1 MGASEDSEQEKS
13 EGSKQ
18 LTTRLW
24 LSGRGGGGGGGVNI
38 IHIER

>member
-24 LSGRGGGGGGGVNI
+24 LSGGGGEYHTHRALNA
-38 IHIER
+38 